1 MYPINRYTAELLL
14 SIGALCTIQEMRY
27 QLLNIKRKIMMISC
41 VLLKPKQPL
50 LFIVFS
56 NISQTFNC
64 SNELIFVVIISRPQK
79 ENDNREINVS

>member
-1 MYPINRYTAELLL
+1 
-14 SIGALCTIQEMRY
+14 
-27 QLLNIKRKIMMISC
+27 MISC

-79 ENDNREINVS
+79 ENNNREINVSWDFGSEILPYRFQIGFD

>member
-1 MYPINRYTAELLL
+1 
-14 SIGALCTIQEMRY
+14 
-27 QLLNIKRKIMMISC
+27 MMISC

-56 NISQTFNC
+56 KISQTFNC

-79 ENDNREINVS
+79 ENNNREINVS